1 MQTAGH
7 RRSDPSPQDSG
18 SQGSK
23 LSDSK
28 QYSKQHDS
36 EQQESKSE
44 PMQHESMQDSPAH
57 EPPKQDFFER
67 YRDQDDKYGFDIETV
82 KRYEPFFRFFYEE
95 WFDVTMVGL
104 ENIPHEGRGILCGN
118 HSGVLPIDAFMLYV
132 GLINHH
138 PKPRRLRALANEFIL
153 KAPVTAPV
161 IRGFGGVPAKYD
173 VGIELLENEEMVCF
187 YPEAEAGTGK
197 LFKDRYNLCD
207 FNPGF
212 VKAAIQTQSPIIP
225 VTTVGGDEIYPLL
238 GNLKFV
244 AKLMGAPY
252 WPVTPFYPWLPFPI
266 SAIPLPIK
274 MLICVG
280 KPFELG
286 YPPEKAED
294 HEFIEG
300 ISKRVQKDIQMEL
313 NDLLKIRRSPFKK
326 WDIDA
331 VRAYHEHYM

>member
-1 MQTAGH
+1 MAIPCYVVIGEFSIGEESGMQTAA
-7 RRSDPSPQDSG
+7 RSNQPSQEPGGED
-18 SQGSK
+18 
-23 LSDSK
+23 K
-28 QYSKQHDS
+28 QQLD
-36 EQQESKSE
+36 EQQSQLEHKHD
-44 PMQHESMQDSPAH
+44 QQAA
-57 EPPKQDFFER
+57 KQSFFDR
-67 YRDQDDKYGFDIETV
+67 YRDQEEDKYGFNVETV
-82 KRYEPFFRFFYEE
+82 ERCDPFFKFFYED

-104 ENIPHEGRGILCGN
+104 ENIPTEGRAILCGN

-138 PKPRRLRALANEFIL
+138 PQPRRLRALANEFIL
-153 KAPVTAPV
+153 KAPVFGSV
-161 IRGFGGVPAKYD
+161 VSGYGGVPAKYD
-173 VGIELLENEEMVCF
+173 VGVELLEKEEVVCF
-187 YPEAEAGTGK
+187 YPEAEKGTGK
-197 LFKDRYNLCD
+197 LFKDRYNLVD

-238 GNLKFV
+238 ANLKPV

-252 WPVTPFYPWLPFPI
+252 WPVTPFYPLLPFPV

-280 KPFELG
+280 KPFDLG

-300 ISKRVQKDIQMEL
+300 IAKRIQKDIQMEL
-313 NDLLKIRRSPFKK
+313 NDLLKMRRSPFKK
-326 WDIDA
+326 WDKDA
-331 VRAYHEHYM
+331 VEAYHKHYM